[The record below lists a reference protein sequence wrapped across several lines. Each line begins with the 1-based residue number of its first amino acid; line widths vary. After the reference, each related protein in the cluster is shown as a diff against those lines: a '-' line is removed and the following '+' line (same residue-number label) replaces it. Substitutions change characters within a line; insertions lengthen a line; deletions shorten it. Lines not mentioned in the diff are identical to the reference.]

1 MQKESSVP
9 HRRWVGA
16 VSVCE
21 KSLYENSFSIDGGN
35 FDDAGRVSGRIKTI
49 LKEMGIERD
58 VVRMAAVITYES
70 EINIVSY
77 ARHGRIRLHV
87 MPEHVVI
94 EAVDEGPGISDIRL
108 AMQQG
113 WSTATDKIR
122 EMGFGAGMGLNNIR
136 NFSDIFHISS
146 DVGIGTHLKMI
157 IHFQK
162 EQDR

>member
-1 MQKESSVP
+1 MKRGSSVRR
-9 HRRWVGA
+9 RRWVGD
-16 VSVCE
+16 VSACE
-21 KSLYENSFSIDGGN
+21 KWPYESRFSVDGGN
-35 FDDAGRVSGRIKTI
+35 FDDAGRVSGRIKSI
-49 LKEMGIERD
+49 LKEMSIEND
-58 VVRMAAVITYES
+58 VVRMAAIITYES

-77 ARHGRIRLHV
+77 ARHGVISLQV
-87 MPEHVVI
+87 MTEHVVI

-146 DVGIGTHLKMI
+146 DVGSGTRLKMI
-157 IHFQK
+157 IHLQK
-162 EQDR
+162 EPER

>member
-1 MQKESSVP
+1 MSSCKK
-9 HRRWVGA
+9 WLFNETF
-16 VSVCE
+16 SVQ
-21 KSLYENSFSIDGGN
+21 GGN
-35 FDDAGRVSGRIKTI
+35 FDDAGRISGNIKTI
-49 LKEMGIERD
+49 LKEMGIGND

-77 ARHGRIRLHV
+77 ARQGMIRLH
-87 MPEHVVI
+87 MLPEHIEI

-146 DVGIGTHLKMI
+146 DVGSGTRLKMI
-157 IHFQK
+157 IHIQQ

>member
-1 MQKESSVP
+1 MGE
-9 HRRWVGA
+9 
-16 VSVCE
+16 VSICE
-21 KSLYENSFSIDGGN
+21 NRPYENSFFIAGGN
-35 FDDAGRVSGRIKTI
+35 FEEAGRVSGKIKTI
-49 LKEMGIERD
+49 LKEMGIQKN

-77 ARHGRIRLHV
+77 ARHGMIRLH
-87 MPEHVVI
+87 MLPEHIEI

-146 DVGIGTHLKMI
+146 DVGSGTRLKMI
-157 IHFQK
+157 IHFQQ
-162 EQDR
+162 EQYR

>member
-1 MQKESSVP
+1 MKRGSSVP
-9 HRRWVGA
+9 HRRWVGV
-16 VSVCE
+16 VSACE
-21 KSLYENSFSIDGGN
+21 KSLYESSFSVDGGN
-35 FDDAGRVSGRIKTI
+35 FDDAGRVSGRIKTL
-49 LKEMGIERD
+49 LKEMGIESD

-77 ARHGRIRLHV
+77 ARHGRIRLLV

-94 EAVDEGPGISDIRL
+94 EAMDEGPGISDIRL

-146 DVGIGTHLKMI
+146 DVGSGTRLKMI

-162 EQDR
+162 EQER

>member
-1 MQKESSVP
+1 M
-9 HRRWVGA
+9 VG
-16 VSVCE
+16 VCICE
-21 KSLYENSFSIDGGN
+21 KQPYENSFTVAGGN
-35 FDDAGRVSGRIKTI
+35 FEDAGRVSGKIKTI
-49 LKEMGIERD
+49 LKEMGIPKD

-77 ARHGRIRLHV
+77 ARQGIIRLHV
-87 MPEHVVI
+87 LPEYVVI

-146 DVGIGTHLKMI
+146 DVGSGTRLKMI
-157 IHFQK
+157 IRIPP
-162 EQDR
+162 ETGG